1 MMIYSTKLKCWH
13 VFSPPYGS
21 ENICFSGGLL
31 GPDGTHRFLGKWC
44 KRGQNSESSSAKRS
58 SNGDLI
64 AVGADGRGGRIKV
77 LRTPNQIL
85 SVSSVVFNFDR
96 IKCGFF

>member
-1 MMIYSTKLKCWH
+1 MLAYSS
-13 VFSPPYGS
+13 FSILGPD
-21 ENICFSGGLL
+21 NIWFSGGLL

-44 KRGQNSESSSAKRS
+44 KRGQNSESSSSAKRS

-77 LRTPNQIL
+77 LRTPTQIL
-85 SVSSVVFNFDR
+85 SVSCSVYF
-96 IKCGFF
+96 